1 MRQPLF
7 FLGVGGF
14 QYLLDAGL
22 YTLLISN
29 GITTAPANI
38 SSRATAAGLGFLL
51 NRYLTFKQRK
61 ETLMRIGASL
71 FRFVL
76 FWGVMTVA
84 STAAMLWA
92 EVSWGDE
99 TSRRIIAKLLVEAV
113 LAVISYLVSRYWVFR
128 N

>member
-1 MRQPLF
+1 
-7 FLGVGGF
+7 
-14 QYLLDAGL
+14 
-22 YTLLISN
+22 
-29 GITTAPANI
+29 
-38 SSRATAAGLGFLL
+38 
-51 NRYLTFKQRK
+51 
-61 ETLMRIGASL
+61 
-71 FRFVL
+71 
-76 FWGVMTVA
+76 MTVA